1 MTRTPRPSWRTALVA
16 VALVAGLF
24 ALHALSHHGEHLPAT
39 EPAAAHAAHHEP
51 AGHHEPAPAQP
62 DGHGAL
68 TLCLAML
75 AGAAVWL
82 LASAVRRRPARP
94 VVQLRR
100 RVAGV
105 VPLRPVGRAHAPP
118 DLWDLSVCR
127 C

>member
-1 MTRTPRPSWRTALVA
+1 MTRRRRLTWRTALVA

-39 EPAAAHAAHHEP
+39 TSAAASHADHAGDHHES
-51 AGHHEPAPAQP
+51 APS
-62 DGHGAL
+62 DSHDHGAL

-82 LASAVRRRPARP
+82 LATAVRRRGSRPLFLLPRGPAR
-94 VVQLRR
+94 
-100 RVAGV
+100 G
-105 VPLRPVGRAHAPP
+105 VPLLTIGRAHAPP

>member
-1 MTRTPRPSWRTALVA
+1 MTRRRRLTWRTALVA

-39 EPAAAHAAHHEP
+39 TTAAAHADHAGDHHES
-51 AGHHEPAPAQP
+51 APA
-62 DGHGAL
+62 DDSHDHGAL

-82 LASAVRRRPARP
+82 LATAVRRRGSRPLVVLPRWPAGG
-94 VVQLRR
+94 LR
-100 RVAGV
+100 
-105 VPLRPVGRAHAPP
+105 LRAVGRAHAPP

>member
-39 EPAAAHAAHHEP
+39 EPVAAHS
-51 AGHHEPAPAQP
+51 GHHEPAPAEP